1 MQKSPYKFLDSYSKE
16 DRDIFFGRDKEIE
29 ELHSRVFESR
39 ILIVYGTSGTG
50 KSSLINCGLAN
61 KFNDSDWL
69 PVTIRRGLNVNQ
81 SLFDCLDRIGIT
93 NLLSGEKE
101 IKGNKNKDIVKIIRS
116 IYLDHF
122 KPVYLIF
129 DQFEE
134 LFIFGNNQE
143 KDELISSI
151 KKVIDSDLQCRF
163 IFSIREEY
171 LAGATEFEKII
182 PSFLTNRIRIE
193 KMTRQNAIHVIEGPC
208 HLNKIDVEPG
218 FSVMLLEKLNPDNP
232 DVELT
237 WLQVYLDKIF
247 CMASQD
253 GEVVISFT
261 EDLLG
266 RVGEVKDLLGSF
278 LEEQIS
284 QLDDPELSLVIL
296 KSFVSVKGTKHQIT
310 EEEVIEY
317 TKTLGKDIDRE
328 TVKGLIQK
336 FISLRILRDKDENS
350 RYELRHDSLA
360 AKIYEKIT
368 LVEKELL
375 EIRQFLENAFNSYE
389 KRQIYLNAEDLDYI
403 APYEEKLFLSEKAEK
418 FIAESKKLLHKSRRR
433 RQNILVSAAA
443 IIIVVLSFFSVWA
456 FRERGN
462 ALGQKREADSQRISS
477 LRAKNIADSASMAA
491 MASRNLAMEK
501 ERLAV
506 EAQKQ
511 SEEARKE
518 AIAERENALQQ
529 KRIAERL
536 SVTAREQAD
545 IATEEKLRAETEKGK
560 AVAAESEARKLA
572 MLSRAQNIALK
583 SMNMME
589 WTAGL
594 NGLLAVQAFNLN
606 RDNGG
611 SINDPVIFE
620 ALYKSWTVLDKY
632 KHQLFRNS
640 PNEIRAFTDAGGLL
654 LTADLDGAVR
664 IWKSDG
670 SNTIDQK
677 MSINGPV
684 DFIKFS
690 PSGKYLIY
698 GRENS
703 SVYLK
708 ELLSNEKTEFL
719 LIDKAALIMSAAFS
733 ENEKYIAVA
742 TTDTVV
748 NVLEIRDSS
757 TDAISNFKL
766 ESTANCVEFFGN
778 DTLVSAFGI
787 NSGYT
792 GVGLYKYKLRWTSL
806 SGKIIGEFSQDLQKP
821 LCLKYNSFERKLY
834 VGMSHGMVY
843 IMSGAEKWEESEAFL
858 LGYSGID
865 NIAFNSDGSLAAF
878 SCWDKSIKIVD
889 FSKYFK
895 DGDLIGGAIHFK
907 NLNSRSKILMF
918 DSSNRLIS
926 AMSDKTI
933 RIWETS
939 PVKICKAI
947 CELSSRVLTQTEWSE
962 CIGEDIP
969 YQKTCVSAAEK
980 NQKR

>member
-69 PVTIRRGLNVNQ
+69 PITVRRGTSINRSLVDSLNKAGFTQ
-81 SLFDCLDRIGIT
+81 ISPGKKDPSDG
-93 NLLSGEKE
+93 K
-101 IKGNKNKDIVKIIRS
+101 KNDIVEIIQS

-122 KPVYLIF
+122 KPVYIIF

-134 LFIFGNNQE
+134 LFIFGNKEE
-143 KDELISSI
+143 KDELITNI

-163 IFSIREEY
+163 IFSVREEY
-171 LAGATEFEKII
+171 LAGFTEFEKVI

-193 KMTRQNAIHVIEGPC
+193 KMTRQNAFQVIEGPC
-208 HLNKIDVEPG
+208 HLNQITVEPG
-218 FSVMLLEKLNPDNP
+218 FSEMLLEKLNPDNP

-237 WLQVYLDKIF
+237 YLQVYLDKVF
-247 CMASQD
+247 RMAFRD
-253 GEVVISFT
+253 GEDVNSIT
-261 EDLLG
+261 KDLLD
-266 RVGEVKDLLGSF
+266 RVGDVKDLLGTF

-284 QLDDPELSLVIL
+284 QLDDPESGMVIL

-317 TKTLGKDIDRE
+317 SKTLGKDIDRE
-328 TVKGLIQK
+328 SVKGLIQK

-360 AKIYEKIT
+360 TKIYEKIT

-375 EIRQFLENAFNSYE
+375 EIRQFLENACNSYE
-389 KRQIYLNAEDLDYI
+389 KRQLFLTAEDLNYI
-403 APYEEKLFLSEKAEK
+403 APYEDRLFLNEKLQR
-418 FIAESKKLLHKSRRR
+418 FIAQSKRSIQKARRR
-433 RQNILVSAAA
+433 RQNALVSSAV
-443 IIIVVLSFFSVWA
+443 IIIAVLSIFSMWA
-456 FRERGN
+456 LKERRN
-462 ALGQKREADSQRISS
+462 AIDKKQFADVQKNSA
-477 LRAKNIADSASMAA
+477 LRAKEAADSARLEALI
-491 MASRNLAMEK
+491 SRNLAVEK
-501 ERLAV
+501 EKQALL
-506 EAQKQ
+506 AQKQ
-511 SEEARKE
+511 SDEARKE
-518 AIAERENALQQ
+518 AIAERENALKQ

-536 SVTAREQAD
+536 SVTAREQAE
-545 IATEEKLRAETEKGK
+545 IATEEKLRAETERGK

-611 SINDPVIFE
+611 SLNDPVIFE
-620 ALYKSWTVLDKY
+620 ALYKSWSVLDKY

-640 PNEIRAFTDAGGLL
+640 PNEIRALTDAGGLL

-670 SNTIDQK
+670 SNTIDKK

-708 ELLSNEKTEFL
+708 ELLSNEKTEFS

-733 ENEKYIAVA
+733 ENEKYLAVA

-748 NVLEIRDSS
+748 NVWEIGDSG

-766 ESTANCVEFFGN
+766 ESPANCVEFFGN
-778 DTLVSAFGI
+778 DTLVSAFEI

-792 GVGLYKYKLRWTSL
+792 GVGLYTYKLRWTSL
-806 SGKIIGEFSQDLQKP
+806 SGKIIGEFIQDFQKP
-821 LCLKYNSFERKLY
+821 VCLKYNSFERKLY
-834 VGMSHGMVY
+834 VGMSHGQVAK
-843 IMSGAEKWEESEAFL
+843 MSGPQNFEKDIMFL

-865 NIAFNSDGSLAAF
+865 QIAFNSDGSLAAF
-878 SCWDKSIKIVD
+878 SCWDKSIKIID
-889 FSKYFK
+889 FTKYFIN
-895 DGDLIGGAIHFK
+895 GDLIGGAIHFK
-907 NLNSRSKILMF
+907 NLNSRSKTLMF
-918 DSSNRLIS
+918 DSSDRLIS

-939 PVKICKAI
+939 PMKICEAI
-947 CELSSRVLTQTEWSE
+947 CELSRRVLTQSEWSE
-962 CIGEDIP
+962 YIGEDIP
-969 YQKTCVSAAEK
+969 YQKTCVSATEK
-980 NQKR
+980 NQE